1 MTPAKFSTGRVQVDK
16 TVSELRAMGKAAR
29 AKVSFE
35 DLGRFQPTGRDSRP
49 MMDQVR
55 RMLIPELL
63 PERTRRMG
71 ASPFA
76 FFRGTAELMEADL
89 DTQLNT
95 GILTFTCGDA
105 HIGNFGFYA
114 SPERRLLFDL
124 NDFDEAGIAPWE
136 WDLKRLLVSV
146 VLAGRANGFKEKK
159 LKECLPEVANS
170 YRKSIKKMFDQT
182 TLDRFYPLN
191 DVEKLIQ
198 ASALDQDNYQLLMNI
213 INHANKRDSE
223 QVVRKFTTL
232 DQRGGLCFRENAPRT
247 THVSDDFTQNVSAY
261 FGAYRATLRPDVN
274 LLLSQYHI
282 TDVVRHSV
290 GVGSFG
296 SRCYLILLTAIDG
309 SHLVLQVKEALPT
322 RRRGSQR
329 STRLTAAFEQTEG
342 QRIVDSQKILQS
354 ASDSFLGY
362 FSGKQRSFY
371 VRQFRDMKESVDLT
385 QLDWDQ
391 FQTYARTCAWTLAIA
406 HAQSPT
412 AAMIRG
418 YIGGGGKTL
427 DAQLANFAFAYAD
440 QVAADYTAFCDYRLS
455 DQDQPVTT
463 N

>member
-1 MTPAKFSTGRVQVDK
+1 MTPAKFSTGQVQVNK
-16 TVSELRAMGKAAR
+16 TVAELREMGKAAR
-29 AKVSFE
+29 AKVPFE
-35 DLGRFQPTGRDSRP
+35 ELGQFTPTGRDSTV

-55 RMLIPELL
+55 QLLIPELL
-63 PERTRRMG
+63 PERTRLMG
-71 ASPFA
+71 ASAFA

-89 DTQLNT
+89 DTQPNT
-95 GILTFTCGDA
+95 RILTFTCGDA

-124 NDFDEAGIAPWE
+124 NDFDEAGINPWE

-146 VLAGRANGFKEKK
+146 ILAGQANQFKEKK
-159 LKECLPEVANS
+159 LKEFLPAVAAS
-170 YRKSIKKMFDQT
+170 YRKGMKWMFDQT
-182 TLDRFYPLN
+182 TLNRFYPAN
-191 DVEKLIQ
+191 DVEKIIK
-198 ASALDQDNYQLLMNI
+198 ASALDEDSSKLLMNL

-232 DQRGGLCFRENAPRT
+232 DIRGGLCFRENAPRT
-247 THVSDDFTQNVSAY
+247 THVDDDFTTHVNDY
-261 FGAYRATLRPDVN
+261 FAAYRQTLRPDVN

-322 RRRGSQR
+322 RRRGSQK
-329 STRLTAAFEQTEG
+329 STHITADFEQSEG

-354 ASDSFLGY
+354 ASDAFLGY
-362 FSGKQRSFY
+362 FAGHERSFY
-371 VRQFRDMKESVDLT
+371 VRQFRDMKESVNLT

-391 FQTYARTCAWTLAIA
+391 FQTYAATCAWTLAMA
-406 HAQSPT
+406 HSQSPT
-412 AAMIRG
+412 AAIIRG
-418 YIGGGGKTL
+418 YIGGSGKTL
-427 DAQLANFAFAYAD
+427 DSELAKFAWAYTD
-440 QVAADYTAFCDYRLS
+440 QVQADYQKFCEYRLT
-455 DQDQPVTT
+455 D
-463 N
+463 

>member
-1 MTPAKFSTGRVQVDK
+1 MTPAKFSTGKVQVNK
-16 TVSELRAMGKAAR
+16 TVAELRELGKAKR
-29 AKVSFE
+29 AEVPVE
-35 DLGRFQPTGRDSRP
+35 RLGEFTPTGRDSRA

-55 RMLIPELL
+55 QLLIPELL
-63 PERTRRMG
+63 DQRTQRMG
-71 ASPFA
+71 ASAFA

-89 DTQLNT
+89 AHQPDS

-136 WDLKRLLVSV
+136 WDLKRLVVSV
-146 VLAGRANGFKEKK
+146 LLAAQANGVKNKK
-159 LKECLPEVANS
+159 IREALPQVAAS
-170 YRKSIKKMFDQT
+170 YRKSIKRMFEQT
-182 TLDRFYPLN
+182 TLNRFYPAN

-198 ASALDQDNYQLLMNI
+198 ASSLDANSAKLLMALI
-213 INHANKRDSE
+213 THANKHDSE

-232 DQRGGLCFRENAPRT
+232 DLRGGLCFRENAPKT
-247 THVSDDFTQNVSAY
+247 THVQDDFTTHVQAY
-261 FGAYRATLRPDVN
+261 FAAYRQTLRPDVN

-296 SRCYLILLTAIDG
+296 SRCYLILLTSIDG

-322 RRRGSQR
+322 RRRGSQLAD
-329 STRLTAAFEQTEG
+329 RLTAELEQTEG

-354 ASDSFLGY
+354 ASDVFLGY
-362 FSGKQRSFY
+362 FAGTDRSYY

-385 QLDWDQ
+385 QLDWNQ
-391 FQTYARTCAWTLAIA
+391 LQTYANTCAWTLAMA
-406 HAQSPT
+406 HAASPT

-418 YIGGGGKTL
+418 YVGSSGKAF
-427 DAQLANFAFAYAD
+427 DQEMANFAWAYAK
-440 QVAADYTAFCDYRLS
+440 QVQADYRAFCVYRLGK
-455 DQDQPVTT
+455 TA
-463 N
+463 